1 MVCCVILKRTYG
13 TWSWTI
19 KTNLITLGGP
29 EFFKLLV
36 LVFRWDTNPTFAG
49 RREGPVISQI
59 SRCACHYSL
68 LLLLSFIF
76 GFCFCPTKFAIIRL
90 LFCCCFGFVFVCLLR
105 RPLPTHRP
113 IKLFVKKFEFF
124 FLNLKFEEESLLTYL
139 LFLL

>member
-76 GFCFCPTKFAIIRL
+76 VFVFVRRMRSLLRL
-90 LFCCCFGFVFVCLLR
+90 LFCLLLRFCVCVFVAR
-105 RPLPTHRP
+105 SPLTKGAPHEENVCH
-113 IKLFVKKFEFF
+113 FFKFKIEKRS
-124 FLNLKFEEESLLTYL
+124 LKVSFCCY
-139 LFLL
+139 FK